1 MNLDMMRELRRALTE
16 YHAKCK
22 AAGIAPYGGALRG
35 NGPMMDA
42 LREAAQADA
51 QPLASKDGDTM
62 NTDRDALGRW
72 APGNP
77 GGPGRPPRP
86 TELVYLAALA
96 DAVTL
101 DDWRA
106 IVTRAK
112 DDALQGDAKARDWLA
127 ARLIGGDAGA
137 TLAALAL
144 REHLAITPGDE
155 LEARAAILAAQAD
168 DYSFQTPDEPL
179 EVIAQTRGKEWR
191 RRQQEAEAAAAA
203 AERERRRQARAA
215 RQAQADAAQAEGGT
229 HGNTDAT
236 PTAE

>member
-1 MNLDMMRELRRALTE
+1 M
-16 YHAKCK
+16 
-22 AAGIAPYGGALRG
+22 
-35 NGPMMDA
+35 
-42 LREAAQADA
+42 
-51 QPLASKDGDTM
+51 M
-62 NTDRDALGRW
+62 NTDRDDRGRW

-86 TELVYLAALA
+86 TELAYLAALA

-112 DDALQGDAKARDWLA
+112 DDALAGDAKARDWLA

-155 LEARAAILAAQAD
+155 LEARAAIMRARAIEHPFAPISDALQYVEAHRTRDAQAQAD
-168 DYSFQTPDEPL
+168 
-179 EVIAQTRGKEWR
+179 
-191 RRQQEAEAAAAA
+191 A

-215 RQAQADAAQAEGGT
+215 RNQATIERAQAAAPELQRLVREIAQEINGD
-229 HGNTDAT
+229 TDTTPAT
-236 PTAE
+236 E

>member
-1 MNLDMMRELRRALTE
+1 
-16 YHAKCK
+16 
-22 AAGIAPYGGALRG
+22 
-35 NGPMMDA
+35 
-42 LREAAQADA
+42 
-51 QPLASKDGDTM
+51 M

-106 IVTRAK
+106 ICAKAK
-112 DDALQGDAKARDWLA
+112 DDALAGDAKARDWLA
-127 ARLIGGDAGA
+127 ARLIGAGDGT

-155 LEARAAILAAQAD
+155 LEARAAIMRARAIEHPFAPISDALQYVEAQRTREAQAAEREAQAQAD
-168 DYSFQTPDEPL
+168 
-179 EVIAQTRGKEWR
+179 
-191 RRQQEAEAAAAA
+191 A

-215 RQAQADAAQAEGGT
+215 RNQETIERAQAAAPELQRLVREIAQEINGDT
-229 HGNTDAT
+229 NTT
-236 PTAE
+236 PAPQ